1 MKRRS
6 ERDLLRSS
14 LPALAILGVTLGP
27 PPLHAEAPGPK
38 TVLAAP
44 CPEPKEVTG
53 YYGLLGIQGDL
64 SNPEVGLLALRLI
77 ATECRLDTHSKNEP
91 LQKLLRELGPALSH
105 AEGLREGASFFASH
119 QDWPDF
125 FKGFL
130 RPPLATPDETGAPS
144 DHYFA
149 GTTNEVVIADPSR
162 PSASQAAFL
171 LRWQA
176 TQGVLCAL
184 TNSRVQTLRSSQEVF
199 NSRLTFIRE
208 KGYLQYPWEVALNH
222 GGDQKSYLVLA
233 HPSLAFTLGPVEG
246 KTFRRLREAA
256 STSIQPTLNVALFG
270 FIRYPL
276 EKSAEGSYTDSYT
289 RYWGI
294 TFGIMTGPSAASHPR
309 WGPTVELHYR
319 AISLGFSRHETP
331 AGPKQNYLFT
341 TLNLAKYLKLPPP

>member
-1 MKRRS
+1 MRGRS
-6 ERDLLRSS
+6 VTELLRSH
-14 LPALAILGVTLGP
+14 LRVLQILGALLGP
-27 PPLHAEAPGPK
+27 PLLHAGAPAPK
-38 TVLAAP
+38 VVLAAP

-53 YYGLLGIQGDL
+53 YYSLLGIQGDL

-77 ATECRLDTHSKNEP
+77 ATECHLDTHGKNEP
-91 LQKLLRELGPALSH
+91 LQKLLLELGPALSH
-105 AEGLREGASFFASH
+105 AEGLREGASFFANH
-119 QDWPDF
+119 RDWPDF

-130 RPPLATPDETGAPS
+130 QPPLARPDETGAPS

-184 TNSRVQTLRSSQEVF
+184 TNNQVQTLRSSQEVF
-199 NSRLTFIRE
+199 NARLTFIRE
-208 KGYLQYPWEVALNH
+208 KGYLQYPWEVALNR
-222 GGDQKSYLVLA
+222 GGDQQSYLVLA

-246 KTFRRLREAA
+246 KTFRQLREAA
-256 STSIQPTLNVALFG
+256 STSIQPTLNVSLFG

-276 EKSAEGSYTDSYT
+276 EKSAEGRYTDSYT

-309 WGPTVELHYR
+309 WGPTIELHYK
-319 AISLGFSRHETP
+319 ATSLGFSRHDTP